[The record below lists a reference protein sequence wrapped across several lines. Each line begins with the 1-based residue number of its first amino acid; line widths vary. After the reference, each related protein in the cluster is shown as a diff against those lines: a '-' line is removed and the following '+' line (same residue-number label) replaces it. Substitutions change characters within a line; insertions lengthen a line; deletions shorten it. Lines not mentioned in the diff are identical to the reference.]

1 MWSLTF
7 KFVFVGGD
15 REQTPDKQISVWF
28 AYLSVSTENK
38 RWGITRYTTVGCV
51 NSICGSR
58 ESLASMVTWI
68 YSQTTACAS
77 EMIFVLWPRYRTALS
92 LMFSSIFNPPSC
104 DCLSKI
110 SIYRESLPVITSIIL
125 RQNAWY
131 WEVASINNQ
140 FRKCDCSSKKV
151 LCGVFEACRIT

>member
-28 AYLSVSTENK
+28 AYLSVSTDNK

-58 ESLASMVTWI
+58 ESLASMVTWT
-68 YSQTTACAS
+68 YSQTTVCAS
-77 EMIFVLWPRYRTALS
+77 EMILVLWPRYRTALS

-125 RQNAWY
+125 RQKCLILGG
-131 WEVASINNQ
+131 INNQ
-140 FRKCDCSSKKV
+140 FRKCNCSSKKV
-151 LCGVFEACRIT
+151 LCGVLETCRIT